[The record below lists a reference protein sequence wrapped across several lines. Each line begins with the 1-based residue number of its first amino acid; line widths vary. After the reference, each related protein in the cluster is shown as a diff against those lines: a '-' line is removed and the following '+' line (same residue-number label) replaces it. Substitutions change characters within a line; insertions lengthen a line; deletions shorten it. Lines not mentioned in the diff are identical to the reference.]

1 MKNPLTWLSKRR
13 FPYTPLIT
21 IEISRSRLIHN
32 INQFIKLA
40 PESRL
45 APALKSNAYGHGII
59 EIAEII
65 EGEIRRDNKFRD
77 SIPFF
82 VIDSYFE
89 AIALRAKG
97 IKTPLLIIG
106 YTRPE
111 TILNSSLKNV
121 SYAATDMETLGAI
134 KNSKKVI
141 FIHLKIDTGM
151 HRQGILP
158 EEVDEAIKYLKLNNK
173 IVLEGI
179 CSHLSDADGQD
190 STFTDRQV
198 ALWNNIVDQ
207 ISSSIPSIKYFHLSN
222 TYGHLYSKSI
232 KANVSRLGIGMYG
245 LADALREKMD
255 LQPILQMKTI
265 ITSVKKL
272 KMGDTVGYNNTFK
285 SDRNMTIA
293 TIPVGYYEGLDRRLS
308 NIGAVEVLPDNIS
321 CPIIGRVSMNIT
333 SIDVS
338 LIKDIKIGSEVIVVS
353 NNSNSKCSIEA
364 ISKLCNTITYESS
377 IMFPENLKRV
387 VVE

>member
-40 PESRL
+40 PKSRL

-59 EIAEII
+59 EVAEII
-65 EGEIRRDNKFRD
+65 EGEIRKDNKFRN

-111 TILNSSLKNV
+111 TILNSNLKNV
-121 SYAATDMETLGAI
+121 SYAVTDMETLRAI

-141 FIHLKIDTGM
+141 FVHLKIDTGM

-158 EEVDEAIKYLKLNNK
+158 EEVDEAIKCIKSNK
-173 IVLEGI
+173 NITLEGI

-190 STFTDRQV
+190 STFTDGQI
-198 ALWNNIVDQ
+198 ALWNNIVNQ

-222 TYGHLYSKSI
+222 TYGHLYSKQ
-232 KANVSRLGIGMYG
+232 Y
-245 LADALREKMD
+245 
-255 LQPILQMKTI
+255 Q
-265 ITSVKKL
+265 ITH
-272 KMGDTVGYNNTFK
+272 
-285 SDRNMTIA
+285 
-293 TIPVGYYEGLDRRLS
+293 E
-308 NIGAVEVLPDNIS
+308 
-321 CPIIGRVSMNIT
+321 
-333 SIDVS
+333 
-338 LIKDIKIGSEVIVVS
+338 LI
-353 NNSNSKCSIEA
+353 
-364 ISKLCNTITYESS
+364 
-377 IMFPENLKRV
+377 
-387 VVE
+387 

>member
-40 PESRL
+40 PKSRL

-59 EIAEII
+59 EVAEII
-65 EGEIRRDNKFRD
+65 EGEIRKDNKFRN

-111 TILNSSLKNV
+111 TILNSNLKNV
-121 SYAATDMETLGAI
+121 SYAVTDMETLRAI

-141 FIHLKIDTGM
+141 FVHLKIDTGM

-158 EEVDEAIKYLKLNNK
+158 EEVDEAIKCIKSNK
-173 IVLEGI
+173 NITLEGI

-190 STFTDRQV
+190 STFTDGQI
-198 ALWNNIVDQ
+198 ALWNNIVNQ

-245 LADALREKMD
+245 LAPALRDKMD

-285 SDRNMTIA
+285 SDRSMTIA

-308 NIGAVEVLPDNIS
+308 NIGAVEILPGVV
-321 CPIIGRVSMNIT
+321 IGADIT
-333 SIDVS
+333 NA
-338 LIKDIKIGSEVIVVS
+338 LS
-353 NNSNSKCSIEA
+353 NLRQNQFLSVQI
-364 ISKLCNTITYESS
+364 L
-377 IMFPENLKRV
+377 M
-387 VVE
+387 

>member
-1 MKNPLTWLSKRR
+1 V
-13 FPYTPLIT
+13 
-21 IEISRSRLIHN
+21 EDA
-32 INQFIKLA
+32 IKCI
-40 PESRL
+40 
-45 APALKSNAYGHGII
+45 KSNG
-59 EIAEII
+59 
-65 EGEIRRDNKFRD
+65 
-77 SIPFF
+77 
-82 VIDSYFE
+82 
-89 AIALRAKG
+89 
-97 IKTPLLIIG
+97 
-106 YTRPE
+106 
-111 TILNSSLKNV
+111 
-121 SYAATDMETLGAI
+121 
-134 KNSKKVI
+134 
-141 FIHLKIDTGM
+141 
-151 HRQGILP
+151 
-158 EEVDEAIKYLKLNNK
+158 K

-190 STFTDRQV
+190 SAFTDGQISV
-198 ALWNNIVDQ
+198 WNNIVNQ
-207 ISSSIPSIKYFHLSN
+207 FSTSIPSIKYFHLSN

-245 LADALREKMD
+245 LADALRDKMD

-265 ITSVKKL
+265 ITSVKKI

-285 SDRNMTIA
+285 SDRSMTIA

-308 NIGAVEVLPDNIS
+308 NIGAVEILPGNIT

-338 LIKDIKIGSEVIVVS
+338 NIRDIKIGTEVIVVS